1 MAMVKITNGEITT
14 LVSRGAYESQY
25 KDLGFVIEGDLPF
38 EEKYDDSDNSDNY
51 ESFDDTSEDF
61 ASDGETDAT
70 DDYAELLEKPISQ
83 WSKNEVRD
91 FAHAKGIDIKGTKN
105 VNEAK
110 DVIKEYLEDLQRG

>member
-1 MAMVKITNGEITT
+1 MVKITNGDVTT

-25 KDLGFVIEGDLPF
+25 KDLGFVIAGDLPF
-38 EEKYDDSDNSDNY
+38 EEKYDDNYGDND
-51 ESFDDTSEDF
+51 ESFDSTSDDF
-61 ASDGETDAT
+61 VADGETDAT
-70 DDYAELLEKPISQ
+70 DDFAELLEKPISQ

-91 FAHAKGIDIKGTKN
+91 YAQLLDIRDKKN